1 MVEVCRPS
9 FTSLTLNVAAPVE
22 VRRRKVRCRV
32 RVWGWFWEERVV
44 RKWREATERM
54 VEVT

>member
-1 MVEVCRPS
+1 M
-9 FTSLTLNVAAPVE
+9 TLNVAAPVE

-32 RVWGWFWEERVV
+32 RVWGWFREERVV